1 MSEISTFQQKDLQP
15 DKVDGNESEVKFK
28 GNLSIFDTKQIC
40 QEINI
45 PTTQHLNTLEE
56 YQQQ

>member
-40 QEINI
+40 
-45 PTTQHLNTLEE
+45 
-56 YQQQ
+56 